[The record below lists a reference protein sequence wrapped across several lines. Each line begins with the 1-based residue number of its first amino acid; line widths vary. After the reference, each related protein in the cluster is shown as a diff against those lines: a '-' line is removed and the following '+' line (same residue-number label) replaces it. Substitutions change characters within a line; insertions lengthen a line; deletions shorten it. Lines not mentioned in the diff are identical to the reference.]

1 VFTCEDPCVGTGG
14 GGGESSWLGPKELGL
29 NLDINPSRECW
40 LFQEYGDGSISFCLS
55 MVSEEGLLWR
65 LDVSRLAGP
74 GEGVSYLHVRFDFP
88 INETFGRARY

>member
-1 VFTCEDPCVGTGG
+1 MFTCEDPCVGTGG

-29 NLDINPSRECW
+29 NLDINPSREFW

-88 INETFGRARY
+88 KNETFGRACY